1 MIKADYI
8 IIDFDS
14 TFISRESLDM
24 LAESCLFKQKNHL
37 ETIEKIE
44 KITEQAM
51 SGEINFKDSLH
62 QRIKLI
68 KATKDDVSKVSKGL
82 NEVVTK
88 SFLRN
93 KKFIKKN
100 NDKIFFISGGFRE
113 MLIPSLKNFG
123 VHEEHIFGN
132 DFIYN
137 NDNEI
142 IGFNHDNPLS
152 SENGKAK
159 IVEMLSLEGEVH
171 AIGDGFNDYLL
182 KKSGKVSR
190 FFAFTENVY
199 RKEVC
204 AVSDKVLTSFE
215 EYINI
220 FN

>member
-14 TFISRESLDM
+14 TFISKESLDM

-37 ETIEKIE
+37 EKIE

-93 KKFIKKN
+93 KEFIKKN

-113 MLIPSLKNFG
+113 MLI
-123 VHEEHIFGN
+123 
-132 DFIYN
+132 
-137 NDNEI
+137 
-142 IGFNHDNPLS
+142 
-152 SENGKAK
+152 
-159 IVEMLSLEGEVH
+159 
-171 AIGDGFNDYLL
+171 
-182 KKSGKVSR
+182 
-190 FFAFTENVY
+190 
-199 RKEVC
+199 
-204 AVSDKVLTSFE
+204 AVL
-215 EYINI
+215 I
-220 FN
+220 